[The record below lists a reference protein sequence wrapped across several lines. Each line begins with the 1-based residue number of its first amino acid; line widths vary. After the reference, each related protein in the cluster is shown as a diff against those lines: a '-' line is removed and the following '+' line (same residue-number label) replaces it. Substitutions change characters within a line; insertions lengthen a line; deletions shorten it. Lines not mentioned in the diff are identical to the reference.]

1 MRLGRWD
8 EKQRGKKKKKNKK
21 PGTMPPPPKKTWCHE
36 ATERDF
42 YK

>member
-1 MRLGRWD
+1 M
-8 EKQRGKKKKKNKK
+8 KSRGGKKKKNKK